1 MKNRSLQIRLI
12 VMNFLEFA
20 VWGAYLTCMSR
31 YLASHNMGAHIGWFY
46 AIQGVVSLFMP
57 ALMGIV
63 ADRWIPAQKLLSI
76 CHLLA
81 GLFMGAAGAYALSAG
96 AVQFAP
102 LFTLYTISVAFFM
115 PTIALTNS
123 VAFNAL
129 VKAGMDTVK
138 DFPPIR
144 VFGTVGFIAAM
155 WAVDLLSFLEPSHTV
170 TLSFLHS
177 KEALEAANQYLVSFQ
192 DTPYQFVI
200 SGGLSLILAA
210 YALSLPACDIKKVEG
225 KVSLVDALGLRA
237 FSLFKQKKMALF
249 FIFSML
255 LGMCLQVTNSYA
267 NPFLG
272 SFEAMQVFSSTFAVQ
287 HSNMLISISQICEAV
302 CILLIPFFLKRFG
315 IKNVML
321 MAMFAWVLRFAFFGI
336 GDPGSGLVF
345 FILSCIVYGF
355 AFDFF
360 NISGALYVD
369 QETSPEMRSSAQGLF
384 MMMTNGVGA
393 TIGVLGAQAIVSK
406 WVPAVKWEEF
416 GVGQDEAGKYLWL
429 EFWDKIKEI
438 ATPSE
443 DLIANLHM
451 IAERANEVWAG
462 WQVAWYIF
470 AGFALVVA
478 ISFWIFFPKTPVNK
492 NLEVKH

>member
-31 YLASHNMGAHIGWFY
+31 YLFASGFRDYIGWFY

-63 ADRWIPAQKLLSI
+63 ADRWVQAQKTLSL
-76 CHLLA
+76 CHLMA
-81 GLFMGAAGAYALSAG
+81 GLFMGAAGIYAWQAEG
-96 AVQFAP
+96 ALQIAP

-129 VKAGMDTVK
+129 IKAGMDTVK

-144 VFGTVGFIAAM
+144 VFGTVGFIVAM
-155 WAVDLLSFLEPSHTV
+155 WAVDLLH
-170 TLSFLHS
+170 
-177 KEALEAANQYLVSFQ
+177 FQ
-192 DTPYQFVI
+192 ETPYQFIV
-200 SGGLSLILAA
+200 SGGLSIVLAA
-210 YALSLPACDIKKVEG
+210 YSLTLPKCEIKKAEG
-225 KVSLVDALGLRA
+225 KVNLVEALGLKA
-237 FSLFKQKKMALF
+237 FALFKQKKMALF
-249 FIFSML
+249 FVFSML

-272 SFEAMQVFSSTFAVQ
+272 SFEAIQEYSSTFAVQ

-315 IKNVML
+315 IKNVMF
-321 MAMFAWVLRFAFFGI
+321 MAMLAWVFRFGFFGV
-336 GDPGSGLVF
+336 GNPGSGLIF

-369 QETSPEMRSSAQGLF
+369 QETSPELRSSAQGLF

-393 TIGVLGAQAIVSK
+393 TIGILGAQTLVGK
-406 WVPAVKWEEF
+406 LVPFVDWTTF
-416 GVGQDEAGKYLWL
+416 GIEQTKGGKYLWL

-438 ATPSE
+438 ATPS
-443 DLIANLHM
+443 
-451 IAERANEVWAG
+451 AELQDTLQQSAAKANEVWVG
-462 WQVAWYIF
+462 WQEAWYIF

-478 ISFWIFFPKTPVNK
+478 IAFWFMFPKTPVNK